1 VTHPF
6 HPWVGRE
13 FVFVAVRQ
21 TWGQD
26 RVFFVDASGTQH
38 SLARAWTDLRDDDP
52 FVTVA
57 AGRSPFRVAD
67 LVALGD
73 LVDGL
78 RPAGPSRSAVT

>member
-26 RVFFVDASGTQH
+26 RVFVFDEDGTQC
-38 SLARAWTDLRDDDP
+38 SLPRAWTDFGDEDP

-57 AGRSPFRVAD
+57 AGRSPFRVED
-67 LVALGD
+67 LLGVCE
-73 LVDGL
+73 LLDGL
-78 RPAGPSRSAVT
+78 RLPGSSRRL

>member
-6 HPWVGRE
+6 HRWVGRE

-26 RVFFVDASGTQH
+26 RVFVFDDDGAQWSIP
-38 SLARAWTDLRDDDP
+38 RAWTDMRDEDP

-57 AGRSPFRVAD
+57 AGRSPFRVVDLIALSEWLDGPCLAD
-67 LVALGD
+67 DAPVL
-73 LVDGL
+73 
-78 RPAGPSRSAVT
+78 

>member
-1 VTHPF
+1 VRVTHPF

-26 RVFFVDASGTQH
+26 RVFLVDEDGRQWSVP
-38 SLARAWTDLRDDDP
+38 RAWTDFRDEDP

-67 LVALGD
+67 LVALGE
-73 LVDGL
+73 LLDGL
-78 RPAGPSRSAVT
+78 RQPSDGH